1 MGVLLLCAA
10 AAPRA
15 NSRDAGDDARSV
27 PPQTC
32 APEHGIDWAAA
43 RREYFYLHKV
53 MATDLGPDGD
63 LRAHSSWLRRD
74 SDPLV
79 TRNPVGNRDIRSHL
93 RELFTFTLFFAP
105 RTIVELGVRSVD
117 LHAMP
122 ARARA
127 SVCLSVCVSV
137 SISVSVSVSVSV
149 SLSLSISL
157 SLSLSLSLSRYPPSS
172 LYISLSLSLS
182 LYIYTYI
189 YRNGKKV

>member
-1 MGVLLLCAA
+1 MRSVLLALFLCAA

-15 NSRDAGDDARSV
+15 NSRDTGDDARAV
-27 PPQTC
+27 PPQAC

-63 LRAHSSWLRRD
+63 RDVDAILRAHSSWLRRD

-127 SVCLSVCVSV
+127 SLARSLVCSF
-137 SISVSVSVSVSV
+137 
-149 SLSLSISL
+149 SL
-157 SLSLSLSLSRYPPSS
+157 SLSLSLSLSIS
-172 LYISLSLSLS
+172 LYFSSPSLSLFSPPSLSLSLS
-182 LYIYTYI
+182 FSLCVSPCLSLYRI
-189 YRNGKKV
+189 